1 MKAFQESHIKEY
13 KESPQVVVRVPDV
26 TTILGEFAYYS
37 QGKALMCTND
47 RYLYVVLSETSDP
60 QVRIFNTYTKD
71 KKRFSLSSLK
81 YRKEDKWGNY
91 VKGIFY
97 QLNEMGVGL
106 KTFNITLDGPVL
118 KDGSSNLAAIVSVGI
133 CFALKEALG
142 LSLDTKEMGVIC
154 HRNCIQY
161 CGETY
166 RYSTIMATLN
176 AKKGK
181 YFLFD
186 LNTLSF
192 SYLDDPFDKGTYS
205 MLAIDCKINQNAM
218 RDEFS
223 HRHKEAM
230 EAFAKLRELTSRI
243 SFKDFP
249 ISDLS
254 DRIIPLDE
262 ASRRICSDILEE
274 NSATQVMQR
283 LFISHDYV
291 QIGKVLSR
299 MALIAR
305 DDMELT
311 CPEIDWLVK
320 RSAEIPECT
329 GSFSILD
336 GDNAQVALVL
346 EDSPE
351 AMAKLQAKLDDY
363 ERIFGFKAI
372 VSAVA
377 PKGQCC
383 LVEVE

>member
-1 MKAFQESHIKEY
+1 
-13 KESPQVVVRVPDV
+13 
-26 TTILGEFAYYS
+26 
-37 QGKALMCTND
+37 MCTND
-47 RYLYVVLSETSDP
+47 RSLYVTLSDSSDS
-60 QVRIFNTYTKD
+60 QVHVFNTYTKD
-71 KKRFSLSSLK
+71 KKKFSLSSLK

-118 KDGSSNLAAIVSVGI
+118 KDGQSNLAAIVSVGI
-133 CFALKEALG
+133 CFALKKALN
-142 LSLDTKEMGVIC
+142 LSLDINEMGLIC
-154 HRNCIQY
+154 HRNCINY
-161 CGETY
+161 CNELY
-166 RYSTIMATLN
+166 RYSTIMAALN

-181 YFLFD
+181 YFVFD
-186 LNTLSF
+186 LNTLSY
-192 SYLDDPFDKGTYS
+192 SYLDDPFDKGQYS

-223 HRHKEAM
+223 LRHKEAQ
-230 EAFAKLRELTSRI
+230 EAFTKLRELTSRI
-243 SFKDFP
+243 SFKDYP

-254 DRIIPLDE
+254 ERIVPLDE
-262 ASRRICSDILEE
+262 SSRRLCSDILEE
-274 NSATQVMQR
+274 NSTTQIMQK
-283 LFISHDYV
+283 LFAARDFI

-320 RSAEIPECT
+320 RSAEIPECV

-336 GDNAQVALVL
+336 GDNSQVALVM
-346 EDSPE
+346 EKSQT

-372 VSAVA
+372 VSAVV

-383 LVEVE
+383 LIEVE

>member
-13 KESPQVVVRVPDV
+13 KEPPQVVVRVPDV

-37 QGKALMCTND
+37 QGKALMCTNA
-47 RYLYVVLSETSDP
+47 RCLYVALSESTDS
-60 QVRIFNTYTKD
+60 QVHIYNTFTKD
-71 KKRFSLSSLK
+71 KKRFALSSLK

-91 VKGIFY
+91 VKGIFH

-118 KDGSSNLAAIVSVGI
+118 RDGSANLAALVSVGI

-142 LSLDTKEMGVIC
+142 LSLDAKEMGVIC

-161 CGETY
+161 CGELY
-166 RYSTIMATLN
+166 RYSTIMAVLN
-176 AKKGK
+176 ARAGK

-192 SYLDDPFDKGTYS
+192 SYLDDPFDNGLYS
-205 MLAIDCKINQNAM
+205 MVAIDCKINQNAM
-218 RDEFS
+218 REEFS
-223 HRHKEAM
+223 LRHREALA
-230 EAFAKLRELTSRI
+230 AFSRLRELTSRI
-243 SFKDFP
+243 SIKDFP

-254 DRIIPLDE
+254 NRVVPLDE
-262 ASRRICSDILEE
+262 ASRRLCSDILEK
-274 NSATQVMQR
+274 NGATQAMQR
-283 LFISHDYV
+283 LFMSRDYM

-320 RSAEIPECT
+320 RSSEIPECL
-329 GSFSILD
+329 GSFSVLD
-336 GDNAQVALVL
+336 GDNSQVAIVI
-346 EDSPE
+346 ENSAE
-351 AMAKLQAKLDDY
+351 AMGKLQAKLDDY
-363 ERIFGFKAI
+363 ERIFGFKAMMSS
-372 VSAVA
+372 VV
-377 PKGQCC
+377 PKGPCS
-383 LVEVE
+383 LAEVE